1 MEDKSM
7 ILKFLA
13 QIAESL
19 TKTNLDL
26 LKLKAIA
33 KTADTASSIVQKY
46 VVFTA
51 VTIMITLLNVG
62 LALWIGDMLGKIYL
76 GFFILAAFYVLV
88 VLILYYIPSIIQAPV
103 NNAIILKLL
112 NTKEDEEG
120 EEHT

>member
-26 LKLKAIA
+26 LKLKAID

-51 VTIMITLLNVG
+51 VTIMITLLNIG

-76 GFFILAAFYVLV
+76 GFFILTAFYVLV
-88 VLILYYIPSIIQAPV
+88 VLILYYIPSIIQTPV
-103 NNAIILKLL
+103 NNAIISKFL
-112 NTKEDEEG
+112 NTTEDEQ
-120 EEHT
+120 EHT